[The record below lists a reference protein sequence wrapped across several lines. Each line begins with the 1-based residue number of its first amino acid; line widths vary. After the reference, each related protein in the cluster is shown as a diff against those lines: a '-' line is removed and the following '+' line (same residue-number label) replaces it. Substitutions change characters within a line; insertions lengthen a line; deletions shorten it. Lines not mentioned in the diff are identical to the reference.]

1 MDTAE
6 KSGPVVAVAALAR
19 EFSGLLRHASSIER
33 LDSPVRTASRAV
45 IADSDWLLV
54 ANGEGQR
61 CAAAAINWALNSAA
75 PRAVLSTGYC
85 GALSPELAE
94 GDIFAATEVR
104 DESGAA
110 FAALAPVTAK
120 PAHRGPVLSIDR
132 VACTAR
138 EKAELRGSGAGVV
151 EMEAA
156 AVACAAGVN
165 GIPFYCI
172 RVVSDSASS
181 NLPIDFNL
189 FRRGDGSIDSRR
201 VARHALALP
210 KSWPALVRLA
220 VHASRASNSLGAY
233 LADCRF

>member
-6 KSGPVVAVAALAR
+6 SGPVLAVAALAR
-19 EFSGLLRHASSIER
+19 EFSGLLRHASSVER

-54 ANGEGQR
+54 ANGEGPR
-61 CAAAAINWALNSAA
+61 CAAAAIKWALESAV

-104 DESGAA
+104 DETGAS
-110 FAALAPVTAK
+110 FPALTP
-120 PAHRGPVLSIDR
+120 PASRPSRRGPVLSMDR
-132 VACTAR
+132 VAATAR
-138 EKAELRGSGAGVV
+138 EKAELNATGAGVV

-156 AVACAAGVN
+156 AVACAAGVK
-165 GIPFYCI
+165 GLPFYCI
-172 RVVSDSASS
+172 RVVSDSASAD
-181 NLPIDFNL
+181 LPIDFNL

-201 VARHALALP
+201 VARHALARP
-210 KSWPALVRLA
+210 QSWPALVRLA
-220 VHASRASNSLGAY
+220 FHASRASNLLGDY